1 MAYVLFVFSCLTQ
14 LPVAARQ
21 TIDYRKAYEEVL
33 QNKNEDTAKVN
44 SLLQLSFQFQS
55 KNLDTAISL
64 SLEALRIADKLNQ
77 PEWRVNAWIQLASN
91 YTWQEQYDTA
101 IHFYNRAITNAI
113 NYHLIPQLIKSYRNL
128 AYLYE
133 LTEIW
138 EKAFKYSLKALAL
151 AEEYHDERE
160 KAYAYHEMASVYMGT
175 HDYPDA
181 ELYLNKAKKYFKA
194 NDTDFRLKDRYA
206 TCLMDLANLYNETG
220 RNEKAIPLLDT
231 AIAIFTALDEPLQN
245 ADAFKLLG
253 DIYTENKI
261 ASKATNYYNAALKT
275 FSQNKQEENKYNL
288 YLGMSKLAA
297 LQKDFKQAKQLLEET
312 YQWAVKH
319 GDDEMQMESLA
330 GLIKTDSALG
340 FTKQAFNL
348 MNEYQRI
355 SDTVYRVKREQYTRR
370 LEVEYK
376 SDSIEK
382 ENSTLRKEKDQAKKQ
397 FIISTIIGF
406 IFLAFLGLLYL
417 FYRQKQNINKDLLV
431 AQQHAQEANKEL
443 KAINQVKDK
452 LFSILA
458 HDLRAPLSNTLQLLQ
473 LTKKGD
479 ISQDEFKQLTE
490 YLEAG
495 LSYNNDLLDNLLNWA
510 KGQMG
515 GIIISKSKINLHAIA
530 EENSALFEMICTKK
544 KIELIN
550 AIPAGL
556 AVMADENILRLAFR
570 NIISNAIKF
579 SKTESVIL
587 IETIEIGSK
596 VQIVIHDKGIGL
608 TTKQIQKI
616 FSFDAISTYG
626 TQKEKGAGI
635 GLRITYEMIQQ
646 MGGKIW
652 MESKLGEGT
661 SVFLEVDKAV

>member
-1 MAYVLFVFSCLTQ
+1 M
-14 LPVAARQ
+14 
-21 TIDYRKAYEEVL
+21 
-33 QNKNEDTAKVN
+33 
-44 SLLQLSFQFQS
+44 
-55 KNLDTAISL
+55 
-64 SLEALRIADKLNQ
+64 
-77 PEWRVNAWIQLASN
+77 
-91 YTWQEQYDTA
+91 
-101 IHFYNRAITNAI
+101 
-113 NYHLIPQLIKSYRNL
+113 
-128 AYLYE
+128 
-133 LTEIW
+133 
-138 EKAFKYSLKALAL
+138 
-151 AEEYHDERE
+151 
-160 KAYAYHEMASVYMGT
+160 
-175 HDYPDA
+175 
-181 ELYLNKAKKYFKA
+181 
-194 NDTDFRLKDRYA
+194 
-206 TCLMDLANLYNETG
+206 
-220 RNEKAIPLLDT
+220 
-231 AIAIFTALDEPLQN
+231 
-245 ADAFKLLG
+245 
-253 DIYTENKI
+253 
-261 ASKATNYYNAALKT
+261 
-275 FSQNKQEENKYNL
+275 
-288 YLGMSKLAA
+288 
-297 LQKDFKQAKQLLEET
+297 
-312 YQWAVKH
+312 
-319 GDDEMQMESLA
+319 
-330 GLIKTDSALG
+330 
-340 FTKQAFNL
+340 
-348 MNEYQRI
+348 
-355 SDTVYRVKREQYTRR
+355 
-370 LEVEYK
+370 
-376 SDSIEK
+376 
-382 ENSTLRKEKDQAKKQ
+382 RKEKDEAKKQ
-397 FIISTIIGF
+397 FIIASIIGF
-406 IFLAFLGLLYL
+406 IFLVFLALLYL

-515 GIIISKSKINLHAIA
+515 GIIISKSKINLHAVA

-544 KIELIN
+544 KIELKN
-550 AIPAGL
+550 SIPAEL
-556 AVMADENILRLAFR
+556 EVLADENILRLAFR

-579 SKTESVIL
+579 SKTESDIL